1 MHEAD
6 GITDAGLRRSFL
18 TLIPENREIA
28 ALWERSAKGG

>member
-6 GITDAGLRRSFL
+6 AITDAALRRSFL

-28 ALWERSAKGG
+28 ALWEQSAKGG